1 MAQFK
6 KTILWGLGLA
16 AISQSVYA
24 NFWDNENLLM
34 EKELS
39 LNADTLQ
46 AVLVDAGAGDMK
58 IVGDTTTDTIKVSA
72 SVFGKEL
79 DEDEY
84 QLSLEQKGGQAVLYA
99 HVTQEHDNNER
110 IDLKIRLPANLK
122 LEVKDRSGDIQIE
135 SMQGGVLID
144 DRSGDIDLS
153 NIHGGLEIDDRS
165 GDISVITM
173 AGDITINDS
182 SGDINLIT
190 VEGDTKIQDKSGDI
204 RVNALSGNLDIEDSS
219 GDIRV
224 KTVSGVVTVED
235 SSGNVDVDGA
245 EDFVLVADG
254 SGDVELNNI
263 RSRSERLLK

>member
-1 MAQFK
+1 MTSIN
-6 KTILWGLGLA
+6 KTILLGLGLA

-24 NFWDNENLLM
+24 NYWDNNNLLI

-39 LNADTLQ
+39 LQADTLQ
-46 AVLVDAGAGDMK
+46 AILVDSGAGDMK
-58 IVGDTTTDTIKVSA
+58 IIGDTTTDTIVVSA

-84 QLSLEQKGGQAVLYA
+84 QLSLEQKGGRAVLYA
-99 HVTQEHDNNER
+99 HVTQENYNNER
-110 IDLKIRLPANLK
+110 IDLKISLPASLK

-144 DRSGDIDLS
+144 DGSGDIDLS
-153 NIHGGLEIDDRS
+153 NINGGLEIDDRS

-173 AGDITINDS
+173 VGDITINDS

-190 VEGDTKIQDKSGDI
+190 VEGDTKIHDKSGDI
-204 RVNALSGNLDIEDSS
+204 RVNTLSGNLDIEDLS

-235 SSGNVDVDGA
+235 SSGDVDVDGA
-245 EDFVLVADG
+245 EDFVLIAAG
-254 SGDVELNNI
+254 SGEVDLDNI